1 MIGIVEAE
9 LSTIIAA
16 STPLLFAALGELVVE
31 KSGVLNL
38 GIEGMMLVGAVVGF
52 IVAFSGLPPALAIAL
67 AMLSSVALSW
77 IFAFLTLVLRS
88 NQVATGL
95 ALAIFGTGLSSL
107 IGANYVGQNYPGIG
121 KYPIPLLSD
130 IPFIGEVL
138 FSQDILVYLSFII
151 LFLVYWFL
159 YHCKAG
165 LILRSIGE
173 NHQAAFSLGHRVLL
187 VRFLAISFGGAMAGL
202 GGAYMS
208 LVTPHLWTLELTAGR
223 GWIAL
228 ALVVF
233 AAWRPWRLLIGTY
246 LFGAI
251 GVLQYSLQSNNVIE
265 LPTQILAMMPYLIT
279 IIALVLISNGGS
291 KSLLHAPAS
300 LGKPF
305 NPL

>member
-1 MIGIVEAE
+1 MIEAE

-52 IVAFSGLPPALAIAL
+52 IAAYSGLSPLVAILLAT
-67 AMLSSVALSW
+67 LSSVALSW
-77 IFAFLTLVLRS
+77 IFAFLTLFLRS

-107 IGANYVGQNYPGIG
+107 IGANYVGQNYAGIG
-121 KYPIPLLSD
+121 QMPIPVLSEL
-130 IPFIGEVL
+130 PFFGSVL
-138 FSQDILVYLSFII
+138 FSQDILVYCSII
-151 LFLVYWFL
+151 TLLGVYWFL
-159 YHCKAG
+159 YHTKPG
-165 LILRSIGE
+165 LILRGIGE
-173 NHQAAFSLGHRVLL
+173 NHQAAYSLGHNVIL
-187 VRFLAISFGGAMAGL
+187 VRFLAITFGGAMAGL
-202 GGAYMS
+202 GGVYMS
-208 LVTPHLWTLELTAGR
+208 LVSPHLWTLQLTNGR

-233 AAWRPWRLLIGTY
+233 AAWRPWRLLIGAY

-251 GVLQYSLQSNNVIE
+251 SVLQYSLQNNEYIQ
-265 LPTQILAMMPYLIT
+265 LPTQVLAMMPYLIT

-291 KSLLHAPAS
+291 RSYLHAPAS

-305 NPL
+305 SPH